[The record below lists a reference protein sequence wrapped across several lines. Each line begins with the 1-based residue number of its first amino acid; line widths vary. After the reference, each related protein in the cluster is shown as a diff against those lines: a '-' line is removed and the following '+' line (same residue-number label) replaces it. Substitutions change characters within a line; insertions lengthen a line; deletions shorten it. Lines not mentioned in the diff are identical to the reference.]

1 MSGPDKDQRP
11 AWPELTRGVWKEN
24 PVLVSVLGLCPT
36 LAVTNS
42 LTNALV
48 MGVATTFVLIGSS
61 AMISAMRKI
70 IPSQVRISAYIVII
84 ATFVTLIDFT
94 LAALLPGAHK
104 QLGAFIALIVVNC
117 IILGRAEAFA
127 QRNPVWLSI
136 ADATGMSLG
145 FTLIV
150 AMIGAIR
157 ELLGSGT
164 LLGIQILGSSF
175 EPWAIMV
182 LPPGGFLTLGALLT
196 LFAYMKKRRTAKAA
210 STTLAGEEAV

>member
-1 MSGPDKDQRP
+1 MADKDDRP
-11 AWPELTRGVWKEN
+11 AWPEVTRGVWKEN
-24 PVLVSVLGLCPT
+24 PVLISVLGLCPAM
-36 LAVTNS
+36 AVTNS

-48 MGVATTFVLIGSS
+48 MGAATTFVLVGSS
-61 AMISAMRKI
+61 TMVSALRKL

-94 LAALLPGAHK
+94 LAALLPAAHK

-127 QRNPVWLSI
+127 ARNPVRLAI
-136 ADATGMSLG
+136 ADAAGMSLG
-145 FTLIV
+145 FTLV
-150 AMIGAIR
+150 VSMIGALR

-164 LLGIQILGSSF
+164 LLGFQVLGSSF

-182 LPPGGFLTLGALLT
+182 LPPGGFLSLGALLT
-196 LFAYMKKRRTAKAA
+196 LFAYLKKRREQKAA
-210 STTLAGEEAV
+210 GALGAEQEAV